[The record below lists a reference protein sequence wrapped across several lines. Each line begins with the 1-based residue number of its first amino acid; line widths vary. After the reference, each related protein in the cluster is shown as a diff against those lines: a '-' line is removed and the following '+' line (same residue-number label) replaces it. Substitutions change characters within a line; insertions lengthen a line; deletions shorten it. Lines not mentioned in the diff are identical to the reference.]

1 MDPNTPKAQIIAAAM
16 RLAAE
21 RPWNEVGLA
30 DIAAS
35 AGVDLAE
42 MRRQAPSKASIL
54 AGFVRQ
60 IDDHVLAQAPRRT
73 PDQTGRDAVFEVV
86 MSRFDAMAPYKAALK
101 SIAASMPCE
110 PALIRQSLA
119 SQAWMLHAAGAAADG
134 PKGTARVLGLA
145 SVYAATFRT
154 WLDDDDPG
162 LARTMAALDRR
173 LRNGER
179 SLATLDEVCAG
190 ARRVANIFTGVF
202 RSSASPAAKPA
213 SDPPA
218 AASPAPPA

>member
-21 RPWNEVGLA
+21 RPWSQVGLA
-30 DIAAS
+30 NIASA

-42 MRRQAPSKASIL
+42 MRRQMPSKASIL
-54 AGFVRQ
+54 TGFVRQ
-60 IDDHVLAQAPRRT
+60 IDDHVLARAPRRT
-73 PDQTGRDAVFEVV
+73 ADQTGRDALFEVV

-101 SIAASMPCE
+101 SIANSMPCE

-134 PKGTARVLGLA
+134 PQGTARVLGLA

-190 ARRVANIFTGVF
+190 ARRVAGIFTGIF
-202 RSSASPAAKPA
+202 RPSAAQSKPA
-213 SDPPA
+213 GDPPA